1 MGMKLGR
8 DYYAKINGMN
18 ILDMTG
24 KYKGNVLIVYGDKDP
39 VTAGGMMDKASD
51 TYTRCTPS

>member
-1 MGMKLGR
+1 MPTTVIPQDVMGMKLGR

-24 KYKGNVLIVYGDKDP
+24 KYKEMCLSCMAI
-39 VTAGGMMDKASD
+39 
-51 TYTRCTPS
+51 RTP